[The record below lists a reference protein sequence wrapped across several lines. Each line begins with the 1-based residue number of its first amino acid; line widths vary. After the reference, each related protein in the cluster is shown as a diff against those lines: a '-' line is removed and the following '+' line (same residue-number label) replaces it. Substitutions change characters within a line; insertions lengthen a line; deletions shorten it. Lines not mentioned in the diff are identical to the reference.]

1 MGTKATGTG
10 SKVPHSPLPPP
21 TIYALSSNTP
31 ITRCNSRGHSTG
43 ESGDQKRSQ
52 LERLK
57 HNARFASPWMEGREA
72 RREQRKR
79 ASKLHKL
86 SDRPPARPPARRR
99 PPDAATTAAGGER
112 SRVLPQEEGG
122 SDASNARPL
131 LAAETPNDD
140 DATRIAPAGNGK
152 GGESLTLLNCS

>member
-1 MGTKATGTG
+1 M
-10 SKVPHSPLPPP
+10 
-21 TIYALSSNTP
+21 YALSSYTL

-57 HNARFASPWMEGREA
+57 HNARFASPWMEGRKRGEERTEKEGKQAAQALRPTA
-72 RREQRKR
+72 RQ
-79 ASKLHKL
+79 L
-86 SDRPPARPPARRR
+86 ARPPAGVL

-122 SDASNARPL
+122 SDAPNARPS